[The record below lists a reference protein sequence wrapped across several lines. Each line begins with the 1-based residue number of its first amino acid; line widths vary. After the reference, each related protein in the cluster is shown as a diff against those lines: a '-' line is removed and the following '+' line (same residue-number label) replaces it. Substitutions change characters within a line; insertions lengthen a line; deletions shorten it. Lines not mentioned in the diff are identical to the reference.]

1 MTDTAVSASTRD
13 LILSAAMV
21 LASALLLNPQPV
33 RAQTTAASDTSST
46 VDDLAA
52 IKADNVKLRGLIP
65 SQSHAMMDVSFHFTN
80 LWFAGQ
86 QNNWPLAKFYLGEV
100 RNHIKW
106 SIRLVPVRKSKNG
119 EVKLAD
125 KFEPF
130 DAVKLAEIEK
140 QIAAKDRKQFSA
152 AYRDAIT
159 GCNDCHTASDKP
171 YLLVMVPRKMTAEG
185 INFTPQ
191 KE

>member
-1 MTDTAVSASTRD
+1 MVSALSTSTRN
-13 LILSAAMV
+13 LFLSAAV
-21 LASALLLNPQPV
+21 ALAGAMLLATNPVQ
-33 RAQTTAASDTSST
+33 AQTAVTGDAPSTADE
-46 VDDLAA
+46 LAA
-52 IKADNVKLRGLIP
+52 IKAENVKLRGLIP

-86 QNNWPLAKFYLGEV
+86 EKNWPLAKFYLGEV

-130 DAVKLAEIEK
+130 DTEKLAEIEK
-140 QIAAKDRKQFSA
+140 QIAAQDRKQFSV
-152 AYRDAIT
+152 AYRDAMA
-159 GCNDCHTASDKP
+159 GCNECHTASDKP
-171 YLLVMVPRKMTAEG
+171 YLLVTVPHRQTAEG
-185 INFTPQ
+185 IDFTPQ
-191 KE
+191 KAK

>member
-1 MTDTAVSASTRD
+1 MTTSALPTRNRSLFLCAMVMMAGAVLTANTLLAQAVAPSDSAS
-13 LILSAAMV
+13 
-21 LASALLLNPQPV
+21 
-33 RAQTTAASDTSST
+33 ST
-46 VDDLAA
+46 DELAA
-52 IKADNVKLRGLIP
+52 IKAENVKLRSLIP

-86 QNNWPLAKFYLGEV
+86 EKNWPLAQFYLNET

-119 EVKLAD
+119 EVKLIE

-130 DAVKLAEIEK
+130 DNEKLGEIQK
-140 QIAAKDRKQFSA
+140 QIAAKDRKQFSI
-152 AYRDAIT
+152 AYRDAMS
-159 GCNDCHTASDKP
+159 GCNDCHAASDKP
-171 YLLVMVPRKMTAEG
+171 YLLVSVPHKATAEG
-185 INFTPQ
+185 IDFKPQ